1 MAEVE
6 ETAEIVGETT
16 IDPAEVYAAL
26 RECYDPEIPVNV
38 VDLGLIYH
46 LKLEGSAASI
56 TMTLTAIGCPVGP
69 QVMAEVEDRVREVPG
84 VESCSVTLTYDP
96 PWTPDRMSDDA
107 KWELG
112 IA

>member
-1 MAEVE
+1 M
-6 ETAEIVGETT
+6 
-16 IDPAEVYAAL
+16 YM
-26 RECYDPEIPVNV
+26 RRYVNV
-38 VDLGLIYH
+38 TI
-46 LKLEGSAASI
+46 LKYRSMS
-56 TMTLTAIGCPVGP
+56 LTAIGCPVGP

-84 VESCSVTLTYDP
+84 VESCAVTLTYDP